1 MEVPI
6 AGTGKYLG
14 EEELSK
20 LGVLGD
26 SAGQA
31 HGDYVSKSL
40 DLVDHR
46 LCVGHLG
53 PVLKLGLTVLANH
66 PVNLLMEFGCG
77 RRGNVLRY
85 LGVSRRTVI
94 QICTSM
100 CDMGIDHSRQTLAI
114 NIVEDNVLFTWS
126 QPVCGLTY
134 IWLSTGAICPS
145 VHTIL
150 VFHSQ

>member
-1 MEVPI
+1 MAGKLLRGMGCWVPGSRLEVPV

-40 DLVDHR
+40 DLVDHC
-46 LCVGHLG
+46 LCVGHLD

-66 PVNLLMEFGCG
+66 PVYLLMELGCG
-77 RRGNVLRY
+77 RRGNVFRY
-85 LGVSRRTVI
+85 LGGVSGWRR
-94 QICTSM
+94 
-100 CDMGIDHSRQTLAI
+100 
-114 NIVEDNVLFTWS
+114 
-126 QPVCGLTY
+126 
-134 IWLSTGAICPS
+134 
-145 VHTIL
+145 
-150 VFHSQ
+150 